1 MYIWQHRKYL
11 GAAHGL
17 AGILFILS
25 HFPEYLSKEQMEL
38 IIQSADYLLTQM
50 QSDGNIPSSG
60 WSRTLFSVFPLSFS
74 FSRSCGSMMTSSFVG
89 FFKGEERQDDVD
101 DNLVQW
107 CHGAPGM
114 ISLFSRLYILTGK
127 EKYLEVVL
135 SAAEVTWKKG
145 LLTKS
150 LSLCHGVVGNA

>member
-1 MYIWQHRKYL
+1 
-11 GAAHGL
+11 
-17 AGILFILS
+17 
-25 HFPEYLSKEQMEL
+25 
-38 IIQSADYLLTQM
+38 
-50 QSDGNIPSSG
+50 
-60 WSRTLFSVFPLSFS
+60 
-74 FSRSCGSMMTSSFVG
+74 MMTSSFVG